1 MNTSMNSP
9 CVKYPPTLTPHAT
22 SQTQTQ
28 TESPYKDLEPVHN
41 ELQTENT
48 ILKKLFKIMKMSY
61 KIPEHILDIHKKLI
75 LSKRLLKEFIA
86 LLIKVNETDVIIYS
100 RALSEPTCCG
110 FQVIIEEIDEI
121 KIKCGNIYKSLEI
134 CYNEIYNR
142 IPEEF
147 GISLEKVI
155 NI

>member
-1 MNTSMNSP
+1 MNSP

-61 KIPEHILDIHKKLI
+61 KIPEHILDTHKKLI

-100 RALSEPTCCG
+100 RAQADGGCCG
-110 FQVIIEEIDEI
+110 FKVIIEEITEI
-121 KIKCGNIYKSLEI
+121 KKNVVTYIKVWKYVTMKFTIEYLKNLEYH
-134 CYNEIYNR
+134 C
-142 IPEEF
+142 
-147 GISLEKVI
+147 KK
-155 NI
+155 